1 MTADEFQTKS
11 RRTIDGDLTAEG
23 IREHALF
30 GLMSE
35 VGEVASLFQH
45 VYQGEKFSVDRFI
58 DEMGD
63 VMWMIAELC
72 TGLGVSLNTVLEN
85 NVEKLLKRYPNGF
98 EKERSVNRHKDD
110 SDNTCDIGMMLF
122 SAFNSDKLYPKGNDL
137 Q

>member
-1 MTADEFQTKS
+1 MTADEYQDKS
-11 RRTIDGDLTAEG
+11 RRTIDDNLTEVD
-23 IREHALF
+23 IQDHALF

-72 TGLGVSLNTVLEN
+72 TGLGVSLNTVLKN

-98 EKERSVNRHKDD
+98 DKERSAHRHNKEGG
-110 SDNTCDIGMMLF
+110 STNE
-122 SAFNSDKLYPKGNDL
+122 
-137 Q
+137 

>member
-11 RRTIDGDLTAEG
+11 RRTIDGNLTAEG

-45 VYQGEKFSVDRFI
+45 VYQGEKFSIDCFI

-85 NVEKLLKRYPNGF
+85 NVEKLLKRYPTGF
-98 EKERSVNRHKDD
+98 DKERSAHRHNKEGG
-110 SDNTCDIGMMLF
+110 STNE
-122 SAFNSDKLYPKGNDL
+122 
-137 Q
+137 